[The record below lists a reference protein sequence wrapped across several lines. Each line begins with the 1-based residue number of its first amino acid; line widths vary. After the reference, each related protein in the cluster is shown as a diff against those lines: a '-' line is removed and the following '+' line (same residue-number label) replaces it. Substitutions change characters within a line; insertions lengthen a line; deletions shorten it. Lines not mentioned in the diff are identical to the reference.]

1 MDFEVAL
8 VLDGIVCGVG
18 HGGGCFRG
26 ANCGGWGGQRTLGAE
41 LGAGAPQGQ
50 RARPSNKYGTTTDM
64 KGASSLKRVFA
75 DCFIWSYLLSK

>member
-26 ANCGGWGGQRTLGAE
+26 ATEVAGVGSAGVQGKP
-41 LGAGAPQGQ
+41 GAGAQ
-50 RARPSNKYGTTTDM
+50 
-64 KGASSLKRVFA
+64 
-75 DCFIWSYLLSK
+75 CLLG